1 MCQFRKQLTMNR
13 TLIILS
19 ILLCS
24 SCVNMKKSNNDKY
37 ATMMT
42 IKFVDMDIETPMDI
56 RSDNF
61 EKYFPEIQTKVVND
75 SMKINQIF
83 NTLKYLKIAG
93 KEYYQHVDKR
103 MKLEIKYN
111 NDSIETIC
119 MDRFI
124 INRNNQLLVNTDS
137 LKYLLTWTE

>member
-1 MCQFRKQLTMNR
+1 MNR

-19 ILLCS
+19 ILLFS
-24 SCVNMKKSNNDKY
+24 GCVNMKKTNNDNY
-37 ATMMT
+37 ATTMT
-42 IKFVDMDIETPMDI
+42 IKFVDMNIETPMNI
-56 RSDNF
+56 RCDDF

-75 SMKINQIF
+75 SVKINQIF

-93 KEYYQHVDKR
+93 KEYYQHVDTR

-124 INRNNQLLVNTDS
+124 VNRNNQLFINTI
-137 LKYLLTWTE
+137 LR